1 MPTYGFKQVDVF
13 TSRPFLGNP
22 VAVVLDADD
31 IDPAQMQRIAAWTN
45 LSETTFVLRPTSASA
60 DYRLRIFSPTDELPF
75 AGHPSVG
82 SAHAIL
88 ESGIMPSESRSLRQ
102 ECLAG
107 VLPLTVDGTGADR
120 RIFVRVPE
128 AKLLRDF
135 GETAEAIYT
144 ALGAEIA
151 SSPAPMA
158 IDVGPVWLVVHMEDV
173 DSVRRLE
180 PDMAAVAR
188 LSGDLGVIGVAVFS
202 RCSGDDG
209 AAVHVRCFA
218 PAAGVPEDP
227 VTGSGNATIARY
239 LAETGML
246 EDIGDEYVA
255 SQGTE
260 MGRNGKVFVRVFDD
274 GRGIEIGG
282 HAVTVIEGKISL

>member
-1 MPTYGFKQVDVF
+1 MPTYRFKQVDVF
-13 TSRPFLGNP
+13 TGRPFLGNP

-45 LSETTFVLRPTSASA
+45 LSETTYVLRPTSASA
-60 DYRLRIFSPTDELPF
+60 DYRLRIFSPTGELPF
-75 AGHPSVG
+75 AGHPTVG
-82 SAHAIL
+82 SAHAVL
-88 ESGIMPSESRSLRQ
+88 ESGILPPESSSLRQ

-107 VLPLTVDGTGADR
+107 VLPSTVDGTGADR

-128 AKLLRDF
+128 AKLLRDC
-135 GETAEAIYT
+135 GETAEAISA
-144 ALGAEIA
+144 ALGAEIV

-180 PDMAAVAR
+180 PDMTAVAR
-188 LSGDLGVIGVAVFS
+188 LSRDLNVVGVTVFS
-202 RCSGDDG
+202 LESGDG
-209 AAVHVRCFA
+209 AAVHVRSFA
-218 PAAGVPEDP
+218 PAAGLPEDP
-227 VTGSGNATIARY
+227 VCGSGNATVAAY
-239 LAETGML
+239 LSKTGML
-246 EDIGDEYVA
+246 KDIGDEYVA

-260 MGRNGKVFVRVFDD
+260 MGRNGKVFVRVFDN

>member
-1 MPTYGFKQVDVF
+1 MPTYRFKQVDVF
-13 TSRPFLGNP
+13 TGRPFLGNP

-31 IDPAQMQRIAAWTN
+31 IDPAQMQRIASWTN

-60 DYRLRIFSPTDELPF
+60 DYRLRIFTPTEELPF
-75 AGHPSVG
+75 AGHPTVG

-88 ESGIMPSESRSLRQ
+88 ESGILPSESRSLRQ

-128 AKLLRDF
+128 AKLLRDC
-135 GETAEAIYT
+135 GATAEAISA
-144 ALGAEIA
+144 ALGAEIV

-158 IDVGPVWLVVHMEDV
+158 IDVGPGWLVVQMEDV
-173 DSVRRLE
+173 DSVRRLK
-180 PDMAAVAR
+180 PDMAAVAK
-188 LSGDLGVIGVAVFS
+188 LSHDLGVVGVNVFGFP
-202 RCSGDDG
+202 SGDG
-209 AAVHVRCFA
+209 PAVHVRSFA
-218 PAAGVPEDP
+218 PAAGITEDP
-227 VTGSGNATIARY
+227 VCGSGNATIARY

-246 EDIGDEYVA
+246 NDIGDEYVA

-260 MGRNGKVFVRVFDD
+260 MGRDGRVHVRVSGN
-274 GRGIEIGG
+274 GRVIEIGG
-282 HAVTVIEGKISL
+282 RSVTVIDGEISL